1 MGPLTKFLED
11 AIARGE
17 MFATEADEIRHLRQE
32 LLTAKI
38 CLAYAAKTL
47 GPIYIPE
54 YVFLEDKW
62 KLLEISTEEDI
73 GKHRFVIRG
82 R

>member
-47 GPIYIPE
+47 
-54 YVFLEDKW
+54 
-62 KLLEISTEEDI
+62 EISTEEDI